1 MENFNCKNDIIYLI
15 RHLSKLLQADFEV
28 RVAQVGLSASQAR
41 TLFFINR
48 CRLDGQE
55 VHQKDIETH
64 FSLAKSTV
72 NGLVSRL
79 ERNGFIVKSNSK
91 NYSILT
97 MTELGIQTIEKIK
110 QGRVDTVNKLFSGY
124 SQEEQKRVI
133 ENLNNMIDSFEG
145 GNEHD

>member
-15 RHLSKLLQADFEV
+15 RHLSKLLQADFED